1 METKKK
7 IRISIKRKK
16 PAGNP
21 PVAPAA
27 RTGRKPKA
35 SREPAG
41 KLPEVS
47 PVLTDMLQKLAGWT
61 PHSNT
66 GVLEVANRLA
76 QAAMV
81 EIDKEAVKKAKTD
94 TEKFVDGLLYHTLTY
109 WNGVSNEYSLVM
121 GVAHDRGNCR
131 VRISMLRVF
140 NYNRMGVP
148 AVLYFEPEYAIGDII
163 PQRKGQRNEVCI
175 QGRYYLI
182 DGPQAM
188 DTIIKES
195 TGYIEHLG
203 WVLDKSHTGELRKA
217 CRRNRKSTR

>member
-16 PAGNP
+16 PAGS
-21 PVAPAA
+21 PAA
-27 RTGRKPKA
+27 STGRKPRA

-47 PVLTDMLQKLAGWT
+47 PVLTGMLQKLAGWT
-61 PHSNT
+61 PHSNN

-76 QAAMV
+76 QAAME
-81 EIDKEAVKKAKTD
+81 EIDKDTVKKAKTD
-94 TEKFVDGLLYHTLTY
+94 TETFVDGLLYHTLTH

-121 GVAHDRGNCR
+121 GVEHDRGNCR
-131 VRISMLRVF
+131 VKISMLRVF
-140 NYNRMGVP
+140 NYNRIGGP

-163 PQRKGQRNEVCI
+163 PPRPGQRNELCL

-188 DTIIKES
+188 DTIKTEITRYRETLDWIFEAVY
-195 TGYIEHLG
+195 TGKLG
-203 WVLDKSHTGELRKA
+203 KKCRK
-217 CRRNRKSTR
+217 NRK